1 MLKPQKR
8 TSPEPDLVARLQ
20 AGEEDAFE
28 ALLTRYQRRIYRLA
42 MHVTRNR
49 EDAEEVVQDT
59 FLSAYR
65 KIGDFD
71 SRAAIGTWLYRIAM
85 NAALMVL
92 RRRRPEPHLIIEEEL
107 PRFTGDGGHAR
118 PVADWSDRP
127 DDPLLAQELRQVLR
141 EAIAALP
148 PIYKAVVVLRD
159 IEGLS
164 NQEVAEVLGATVF
177 AIKSRLH
184 RARLVL
190 RQRLGGY
197 VESGREVTGDPSRS
211 PSLKVGPAHLSS
223 RRERHPGEMTRVAT
237 GAGRQCAQAG
247 RRAQAVAKRPAAS
260 VWADNHYGSPIP
272 S

>member
-1 MLKPQKR
+1 MLGDRKQD
-8 TSPEPDLVARLQ
+8 SPETDLVARLR
-20 AGEEDAFE
+20 AGEEEAFE
-28 ALLTRYQRRIYRLA
+28 ALLARYQHRVYRLA

-49 EDAEEVVQDT
+49 EDAKEVVQDT
-59 FLSAYR
+59 FLSVYR

-71 SRAAIGTWLYRIAM
+71 GRAAIGTWLYRIAM

-92 RRRRPEPHLIIEEEL
+92 RRRRPEPHLSIEWEL
-107 PRFTGDGGHAR
+107 PQFTDEGRHAR
-118 PVADWSDRP
+118 PIADWSDLP
-127 DDPLLAQELRQVLR
+127 DDRLLAQELRQVLR
-141 EAIAALP
+141 EAIDALP
-148 PIYKAVVVLRD
+148 ADYKAVVILRD

-164 NQEVAEVLGATVF
+164 NQEAAEVLGATVF

-197 VESGREVTGDPSRS
+197 VESGREVSGDPLRS
-211 PSLKVGPAHLSS
+211 PSLNVGPAHLPP
-223 RRERHPGEMTRVAT
+223 RRGGHPGEISPVAT
-237 GAGRQCAQAG
+237 GAGRQCPQAG

-260 VWADNHYGSPIP
+260 VWAGNHCGSPIL